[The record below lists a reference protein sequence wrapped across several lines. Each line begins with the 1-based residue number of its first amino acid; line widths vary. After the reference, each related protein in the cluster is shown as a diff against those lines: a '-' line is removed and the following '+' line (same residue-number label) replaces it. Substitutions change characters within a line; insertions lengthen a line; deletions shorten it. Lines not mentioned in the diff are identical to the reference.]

1 MLQRVRAAPPRYWLV
16 GVVVLFF
23 VGFPTVIS
31 SFLASEWAQ
40 ALILAIAIMG
50 LNILVGYSGQ
60 LSLGHGAF
68 MALGAYTSAILAHH
82 FNMDLIVTIPIAGL
96 LTGVV
101 GFLFGIPALRL
112 SALYLALA
120 TFALA
125 VVTPSLIKRPAGL
138 TGGVQGLILVQPDPP
153 AFASSAF
160 GFLTGTAMTSD
171 QWIYYICLFCA
182 LILFW
187 FAWNLVRHRPGR
199 AMRAIRDGEVA
210 AAASGVNI
218 AGYKTLAFGISAFYA
233 GIAGSLFALAAGFV
247 SPDTFPVSLSI
258 QLLVGAVI
266 GGLASIPGPLVGAIF
281 AYFLPIES
289 SQWVPSQSWIPDQ
302 IASTVK
308 NAGPA
313 VTYGVILILIMIFA
327 PNGIV
332 GLVYRGYAALNRR
345 LRGAADRETGQMPPN
360 PQTV

>member
-1 MLQRVRAAPPRYWLV
+1 MQRIRTAPPRYWLV
-16 GVVVLFF
+16 GIVVIFF
-23 VGFPTVIS
+23 AGFPTVIS
-31 SFLASEWAQ
+31 SFQTSEWTQ
-40 ALILAIAIMG
+40 VLVLAIAIMG

-68 MALGAYTSAILAHH
+68 MALGAYISAILAHH
-82 FNMDLIVTIPIAGL
+82 YKMDYLVTIPIAAL
-96 LTGVV
+96 LTGAV

-125 VVTPSLIKRPAGL
+125 VVTPSLIKRPAEI
-138 TGGVQGLILVQPDPP
+138 TGGVQGILIRQPDPP
-153 AFASSAF
+153 QFALDAFATI
-160 GFLTGTAMTSD
+160 TGTLMTSD
-171 QWIYYICLFCA
+171 QWIYYISLFCA
-182 LILFW
+182 LVLFW
-187 FAWNLVRHRPGR
+187 LAWNLVRHRPGR

-218 AGYKTLAFGISAFYA
+218 PAYKTLAFAISAFYA
-233 GIAGSLFALAAGFV
+233 GTAGSLYGLATGFV

-258 QLLVGAVI
+258 QLLVGAVV
-266 GGLASIPGPLVGAIF
+266 GGLASIPGPLLGAIF
-281 AYFLPIES
+281 AYFIPIES
-289 SQWVPSQSWIPDQ
+289 NQWVPSQSWIPQQ

-313 VTYGVILILIMIFA
+313 VSYGAILILIMMFA

-332 GLVYRGYAALNRR
+332 GLVTAGYTALSRR
-345 LRGAADRETGQMPPN
+345 LRGAGDRETGQVPPD

>member
-1 MLQRVRAAPPRYWLV
+1 MSRLRAAPPRYWLV
-16 GVVVLFF
+16 VIVVVFF
-23 VGFPTVIS
+23 LGFPTVIT
-31 SFLASEWAQ
+31 SFQASLWAQ

-68 MALGAYTSAILAHH
+68 MALGAYTSAILAHRYK
-82 FNMDLIVTIPIAGL
+82 MDYLLTIPIAALFTGL
-96 LTGVV
+96 V

-112 SALYLALA
+112 SPLYLALA

-125 VVTPSLIKRPAGL
+125 VVTPSLIKRPDKL
-138 TGGVQGLILVQPDPP
+138 TGGVQGIILIQPDPP
-153 AFASSAF
+153 GIARDAFATV
-160 GFLTGTAMTSD
+160 TGTPMTSD
-171 QWIYYICLFCA
+171 QWIYYISLACVLV
-182 LILFW
+182 LFW
-187 FAWNLVRHRPGR
+187 VAWNLVRHRPGR
-199 AMRAIRDGEVA
+199 AMRALRDGEVA

-218 AGYKTLAFGISAFYA
+218 AGFKTLAFGISAFYA
-233 GIAGSLFALAAGFV
+233 GTAGSLFGLATGFV

-258 QLLVGAVI
+258 QLLVGAVV
-266 GGLASIPGPLVGAIF
+266 GGLASIPGPLLGAIF

-289 SQWVPSQSWIPDQ
+289 NQWVPSQSWIPDQ

-313 VTYGVILILIMIFA
+313 VSYGVLLILIMIFA
-327 PNGIV
+327 PNGLV
-332 GLVYRGYAALNRR
+332 GLVRRGYELLQKR
-345 LRGAADRETGQMPPN
+345 LRGTNDRETGQLPPD